1 MGPLGAAYTTEYE
14 NLAFHPGSTR
24 TNFSAVAT
32 KAGQIGSLG
41 QRGTAAPGL
50 RHLGLS
56 TNVAWAISLP
66 AVPATG
72 LSPFRALL
80 LNPRPT
86 RRTGG
91 IMIGLI
97 RAAIIGASL
106 VFGLIS
112 AQAADKPFKRDD
124 LADSA
129 IKLEAQIKTEAGA
142 INKSAT
148 ALRSDA
154 DAAFRRNDMRTGLQ
168 ILGQIAATT
177 PEDGGNWLRLARTIF
192 QIRPA
197 TSSEQTFL
205 LERASTAAY
214 IAYQRAANASD
225 EANAL
230 ALLGRAMA
238 ERKLWRP
245 ALDALRLS
253 LDLREVADVR
263 ASYEKMRDEH
273 GFRLLDYTIDSDSAS
288 PRACF
293 QFSEELAR
301 RTDFT
306 PFVALAGNDKPALSS
321 EGKQLCVDGLKHGE
335 RYNINLRAGLPST
348 VREGLPKSAEFN
360 VYVRDRKPF
369 VRFTGRAYVLPRTGQ
384 RGIPLVSVNTPSVA
398 VEVFRIGD
406 RNLINTVV
414 DGDFQRSLSRY
425 ELSNLGDERG
435 VKVWSGQLATAM
447 TLNQD
452 VTTAFP
458 VDEAIGTMLP
468 GVYVMIAT
476 AKGPGSDTGDDDGG
490 LATQW
495 FIVSDLGLTAFS
507 GNDGIHVFV
516 NSLASTDAVARA
528 EVRLVARNN
537 EILATRTT
545 DDSGHA
551 VFEAGLARGEG
562 GLSPAMLTVSTDK
575 ADYAFLSLKSS
586 AFDLSDRGVAGRAAP
601 AAADAFV
608 YAERGVYRSN
618 ETVYLTALLRDGQ
631 GNAVSGG
638 PLTLVVERPDGVE
651 FRRAVLPDQG
661 AGGRTLAVALN
672 SAVPAGTWRVRAFT
686 DPKGNSVGE
695 TTFMVED
702 YIPERID
709 FDVTA
714 KEKQIKVDA
723 PAELKVDG
731 HFLYGAP
738 ASDLQLEGDMLVAT
752 AAERPGFPGYQ
763 FGVDDEENAS
773 NERTPIEDLPETD
786 TNGAA
791 RFPVSLPTAP
801 TSTRPQE
808 AQIFIRMAEAGGRA
822 VERKIV
828 LPVTPTSAMIGVKP
842 LFGEN
847 NVAEGDK
854 AAFDVVFVSADGRPL
869 ARDGLRYELL
879 KIETRYQW
887 YRQNS
892 SWEFEPVKSTSRV
905 ADGDLVVMADHPA
918 RIILSPQPGRYR
930 LDVKTTETD
939 GPLTSVQFDVGWY
952 SDGSADSPDLLETSI
967 DKPEYQSGDT
977 MVVSVNARTAGKLTI
992 NVLGDRL
999 LTTQTIDVKQGT
1011 AQVRIQVGKDWGSGA
1026 YVVATLRRPLDAAA
1040 SRMPGRAIGLKWFGI
1055 DKKARTLQVNLSP
1068 PALVRPNST
1077 LKLPV
1082 KLTGLSPGE
1091 DAKVVV
1097 AAVDVGIL
1105 NLTNYKPPAPDD
1117 YYLGQR
1123 RLTAEIRDVYGQL
1136 IDGMQGT
1143 RGQLKTGGDSAGAE
1157 LQGSPPTQKP
1167 LALYSGIVTVAAD
1180 GTAEISFNI
1189 PEFAG
1194 TARVMAIAWTA
1205 TKLGRATIDVTV
1217 RDPVVLTTTLPR
1229 FLLTGDHGTMSIDL
1243 DNVEGAPGDYAV
1255 NVKASGPVKVSGRA
1269 QPSVK
1274 LAAKQRSSMSL
1285 GLDAGGAGTAALDV
1299 DIKGPNGMSLTRH
1312 YALDVKAATQVLTRR
1327 SVRTLAKGE
1336 SLTLTSDMFSD
1347 LVDGTGTV
1355 SISANLS
1362 AALDAATI
1370 LKALDRYPYGCSE
1383 QITSR
1388 AMPLLYVNDLAAG
1401 AHLAMDTTIDQRIR
1415 DAIDR
1420 LLARQGSNGS
1430 FGLWSAG
1437 GDDAWL
1443 DAYVTDFLTRAREKG
1458 FAVPDVLF
1466 RSALDRI
1473 RNSVVNSEEPEKD
1486 GGRNL
1491 AYGLYVLARNGTAP
1505 IGDLRYLA
1513 DTKLNNLAT
1522 PIAKAQLAAALAL
1535 VGDKARA
1542 ERVYAAAVD
1551 SLAPKPVIEFGR
1563 ADYGS
1568 ALRDAAAL
1576 VSLAGE
1582 GNAPKA
1588 TLMQAVSR
1596 VEAARGLSP
1605 YTSTQENAWLV
1616 LAARAL
1622 AKETMALDF
1631 DGAPI
1636 KTALYRSY
1644 KAAEMA
1650 GKPIRITNTG
1660 DAPIQTVVS
1669 VGGSPKTPEP
1679 PVANGFNIE
1688 RNYFT
1693 LDGKPADVSKVKQ
1706 NDRFAVVLKITEAK
1720 PEFGHIMVSDYL
1732 PAGFEIDNPHIV
1744 SSGDT
1749 GTLSWIEDGEEPE
1762 NTEFRDDR
1770 FTAAIDRTANDNA
1783 IFTVAYVV
1791 RAVSPGKYV
1800 LPQAYV
1806 EDMYNPSR
1814 YGRTGTGSVEVRS
1827 AK

>member
-1 MGPLGAAYTTEYE
+1 
-14 NLAFHPGSTR
+14 
-24 TNFSAVAT
+24 
-32 KAGQIGSLG
+32 
-41 QRGTAAPGL
+41 
-50 RHLGLS
+50 
-56 TNVAWAISLP
+56 
-66 AVPATG
+66 
-72 LSPFRALL
+72 
-80 LNPRPT
+80 
-86 RRTGG
+86 
-91 IMIGLI
+91 MIGLV
-97 RAAIIGASL
+97 RAAILCATLSL
-106 VFGLIS
+106 GLTS
-112 AQAADKPFKRDD
+112 AQAADKALRRDD

-129 IKLEAQIKTEAGA
+129 IKLEAQMRGEAGA
-142 INKSAT
+142 INKSGA
-148 ALRSDA
+148 ALKADA
-154 DAAFRRNDMRTGLQ
+154 DAAFKRNDYRTGLQ
-168 ILGQIAATT
+168 ILGQLAVTA
-177 PEDGGNWLRLARTIF
+177 PDDSANWSRLARMIF
-192 QIRPA
+192 QIWPA
-197 TSSEQTFL
+197 NSSERTFL

-214 IAYQRAANASD
+214 IAYQRANNPND
-225 EANAL
+225 EADAL
-230 ALLGRAMA
+230 AVLGRALS

-245 ALDALRLS
+245 ALDSLRLS

-263 ASYEKMRDEH
+263 GQYEKMRDEH

-293 QFSEELAR
+293 QFSEDLAK
-301 RTDFT
+301 RTDFS
-306 PFVALAGNDKPALSS
+306 PFVALGGADKPALTS
-321 EGKQLCVDGLKHGE
+321 EAKQLCVEGLKHGE

-348 VREGLPKSAEFN
+348 VKESLPKSAEFN
-360 VYVRDRKPF
+360 IYVRDRKPF

-384 RGIPLVSVNTPSVA
+384 RGIPLVSVNTPSVS
-398 VEVFRIGD
+398 VKVFRIGD
-406 RNLINTVV
+406 RNLISSVV
-414 DGDFQRSLSRY
+414 DGDFQRTLSRY
-425 ELSNLGDERG
+425 ELSSLGDERG
-435 VKVWSGQLATAM
+435 VKVWSGELTTAI

-458 VDEAIGTMLP
+458 VDEALGSLQP
-468 GVYVMIAT
+468 GVYVMTAA
-476 AKGPGSDTGDDDGG
+476 AKGPGSDEEGG

-495 FIVSDLGLTAFS
+495 FVVSDLGLSAFS

-516 NSLASTDAVARA
+516 NSLATTAAVARA

-537 EILATRTT
+537 EILATRKT
-545 DDSGHA
+545 DESGHA
-551 VFEAGLARGEG
+551 LFEAGLARGEG
-562 GLSPAMLTVSTDK
+562 GLSPALLTVTGDQ

-586 AFDLSDRGVAGRAAP
+586 AFDLSDRGVAGRAVP
-601 AAADAFV
+601 AGADAFV

-631 GNAVSGG
+631 GNAVTGG
-638 PLTLVVERPDGVE
+638 PLTLVIERPDGVE
-651 FRRAVLPDQG
+651 FRRAVPPDQG

-672 SAVPAGTWRVRAFT
+672 SAVPTGTWRVRAFT
-686 DPKGNSVGE
+686 DPKGNAVGE

-702 YIPERID
+702 YIPERIE
-709 FDVTA
+709 FDLMSKA
-714 KEKQIKVDA
+714 KQIKADA
-723 PAELKVDG
+723 PVELKVAG
-731 HFLYGAP
+731 RFLYGAP
-738 ASDLQLEGDMLVAT
+738 ASGLQLEGDMLVTPAD
-752 AAERPGFPGYQ
+752 ERAGFGGYQ
-763 FGVDDEENAS
+763 FGVADEENAS
-773 NERTPIEDLPETD
+773 NERTPIENLPESD
-786 TNGAA
+786 ANGVAT
-791 RFPVSLPTAP
+791 FPVNLSKPPA
-801 TSTRPQE
+801 SSRPQE

-822 VERKIV
+822 VERKIT
-828 LPVTPTSAMIGVKP
+828 LPVAPSAAMIGVKP
-842 LFGEN
+842 LFGDK

-854 AAFDVVFVSADGRPL
+854 AAFDVVFVSPEGQSL

-879 KIETRYQW
+879 KIESHYQW

-892 SWEFEPVKSTSRV
+892 SWDFEPVKSTKRV
-905 ADGDLVVMADHPA
+905 ADGDLTVAANQPA
-918 RIILSPQPGRYR
+918 RITLSPQPGRYR
-930 LDVKTTETD
+930 LDVKTLDAD

-952 SDGSADSPDLLETSI
+952 SDGSADTPDLLETSI

-977 MVVSVNARTAGKLTI
+977 MVVSVNARSAGKLTI
-992 NVLGDRL
+992 NIVGDRL
-999 LTTQTIDVKQGT
+999 LATQTTDISEGTDQVKIPV
-1011 AQVRIQVGKDWGSGA
+1011 AKDWGTGA

-1040 SRMPGRAIGLKWFGI
+1040 LRMPGRAIGLKWFSI
-1055 DKKARTLQVNLSP
+1055 DRKLRTLAVKLSP
-1068 PALVRPNST
+1068 PALVRPNTT
-1077 LKLPV
+1077 LKMPV
-1082 KLTGLSPGE
+1082 KLTGLNPGE
-1091 DAKVVV
+1091 DAKIVV

-1123 RLTAEIRDVYGQL
+1123 RLTAEIRDLYGQL

-1143 RGQLKTGGDSAGAE
+1143 RGQLKTGGDGAGAE

-1180 GTAEISFNI
+1180 GTAEIDFDI

-1194 TARVMAIAWTA
+1194 TARVMAVAWTA
-1205 TKLGRATIDVTV
+1205 TKLGRASVDVTV
-1217 RDPVVLTTTLPR
+1217 RDPVVLTATLPR
-1229 FLLTGDHGTMSIDL
+1229 FLLNGDRGTMSFDL
-1243 DNVEGAPGDYAV
+1243 DNVEGAAGEYSLT
-1255 NVKASGPVKVSGRA
+1255 VKASGPVKISGNPVVTA
-1269 QPSVK
+1269 K
-1274 LAAKQRSSMSL
+1274 LAAKQRTSMSL
-1285 GLDAGGAGTAALDV
+1285 ALNAGGAGSADFDV
-1299 DIKGPNGMSLTRH
+1299 AIKGPNGLTLARH
-1312 YALDVKAATQVLTRR
+1312 YALEVKPATQVLTRR
-1327 SVRTLAKGE
+1327 SVRTLAKSE

-1347 LVDGTGTV
+1347 LVEGTGSV
-1355 SISANLS
+1355 SISASLS
-1362 AALDAATI
+1362 TALDAAAI
-1370 LKALDRYPYGCSE
+1370 LKALDRYPHGCSE

-1401 AHLAMDTTIDQRIR
+1401 AHLAMDTAVDQRIR

-1473 RNSVVNSEEPEKD
+1473 RNSVVNAEEPEKD

-1491 AYGLYVLARNGTAP
+1491 AYGLYVLARNGAAP

-1535 VGDKARA
+1535 VGDKTRA
-1542 ERVYAAAVD
+1542 ERVYSAAVE
-1551 SLAPKPVIEFGR
+1551 SLAPKPALEFGR
-1563 ADYGS
+1563 VDYGS

-1582 GNAPKA
+1582 GNAPRA
-1588 TLMQAVSR
+1588 TLMQAVAR

-1605 YTSTQENAWLV
+1605 FTSTQENAWLV
-1616 LAARAL
+1616 LASRAL
-1622 AKETMALDF
+1622 SNETMTLDI
-1631 DGAPI
+1631 DGSPT

-1644 KAAEMA
+1644 KAAA
-1650 GKPIRITNTG
+1650 LSGKPIKLTNTG
-1660 DAPIQTVVS
+1660 EAPVQAVVS
-1669 VGGSPKTPEP
+1669 VGGSPITPEP
-1679 PVANGFNIE
+1679 AATNGFKIE

-1693 LDGKPADVSKVKQ
+1693 LDGKPADVAKVKQ

-1720 PEFGHIMVSDYL
+1720 PEYGHIMVSDYL
-1732 PAGFEIDNPHIV
+1732 PAGFEIDNPHLV

-1749 GTLSWIEDGEEPE
+1749 GTLDWIEDGAEPQ

-1770 FTAAIDRTANDNA
+1770 FTAAIDRAANA
-1783 IFTVAYVV
+1783 KSVFTVAYVV

-1814 YGRTGTGSVEVRS
+1814 YGRTGTSAIEVRS

>member
-1 MGPLGAAYTTEYE
+1 L
-14 NLAFHPGSTR
+14 
-24 TNFSAVAT
+24 V
-32 KAGQIGSLG
+32 
-41 QRGTAAPGL
+41 
-50 RHLGLS
+50 
-56 TNVAWAISLP
+56 
-66 AVPATG
+66 
-72 LSPFRALL
+72 
-80 LNPRPT
+80 
-86 RRTGG
+86 
-91 IMIGLI
+91 
-97 RAAIIGASL
+97 RAAIFCATLSL
-106 VFGLIS
+106 GLISAGLPS

-129 IKLEAQIKTEAGA
+129 IKLEAQIKSEAGVVS
-142 INKSAT
+142 KSGA
-148 ALRSDA
+148 ALKADA
-154 DAAFRRNDMRTGLQ
+154 DAAFRRNDVRTGLQ
-168 ILGQIAATT
+168 ILGQIATT
-177 PEDGGNWLRLARTIF
+177 APDDSGNWLRLARTIF

-197 TSSEQTFL
+197 NSSEQTFL
-205 LERASTAAY
+205 IERASTAAY
-214 IAYQRAANASD
+214 IAYQRAGNPAD
-225 EANAL
+225 EADAL
-230 ALLGRAMA
+230 AVLGRAML

-245 ALDALRLS
+245 ALDSLRLS
-253 LDLREVADVR
+253 LDLREVAEVR

-293 QFSEELAR
+293 QFSEDLAK
-301 RTDFT
+301 RTDFA
-306 PFVALAGNDKPALSS
+306 PFVALAGNDKPALTS
-321 EGKQLCVDGLKHGE
+321 EGRQLCVDGLKHGE

-348 VREGLPKSAEFN
+348 VKEGLPKSAEFN

-384 RGIPLVSVNTPSVA
+384 RGIPLVSVNTPSVSID
-398 VEVFRIGD
+398 VFRIGD
-406 RNLINTVV
+406 RNLINTVI
-414 DGDFQRSLSRY
+414 DGDFQRALSRY
-425 ELSNLGDERG
+425 ELSSLGDERG
-435 VKVWSGQLATAM
+435 VKVWSGQLATAT

-458 VDEAIGTMLP
+458 VDEALGAMQP
-468 GVYVMIAT
+468 GVYVMTAA
-476 AKGPGSDTGDDDGG
+476 AKGPGSDGSGDDGG

-516 NSLASTDAVARA
+516 NSLASTEAISKA
-528 EVRLVARNN
+528 EIRLVARNN
-537 EILATRTT
+537 EILATRKT
-545 DDSGHA
+545 DDAGHA

-562 GLSPAMLTVSTDK
+562 GLSPAMLTVTTDK
-575 ADYAFLSLKSS
+575 ADYAFLSLKSN
-586 AFDLSDRGVAGRAAP
+586 AFDLSDRGVSGRAVP
-601 AAADAFV
+601 AGADAFV

-631 GNAVSGG
+631 GNAISGG
-638 PLTLVVERPDGVE
+638 PLTMVVERPDGVE

-661 AGGRTLAVALN
+661 AGGRTLALALN

-709 FDVTA
+709 FEITSKD
-714 KEKQIKVDA
+714 KQIKVDA
-723 PAELKVDG
+723 PVELKVDG

-738 ASDLQLEGDMLVAT
+738 AFDLQLEGDMLVAP
-752 AAERPGFPGYQ
+752 ADERPGFAGYQ
-763 FGVDDEENAS
+763 FGVADEENAS
-773 NERTPIEDLPETD
+773 NERTPIENLPESD
-786 TNGAA
+786 ANGVAT
-791 RFPVSLPTAP
+791 FPVSLAKPP

-828 LPVTPTSAMIGVKP
+828 LPVAPAAAMIGVKP
-842 LFGEN
+842 LFGDK

-854 AAFDVVFVSADGRPL
+854 AAFDVVFVSPDGKSL

-879 KIETRYQW
+879 KIESRYQW

-892 SWEFEPVKSTSRV
+892 SWDFEPVKSTARV
-905 ADGDLVVMADHPA
+905 DDGDLTVAADRPA
-918 RIILSPQPGRYR
+918 RITLSPQPGRYR
-930 LDVKTTETD
+930 LDVKSADAD

-952 SDGSADSPDLLETSI
+952 SDGSADTPDLLETSI
-967 DKPEYQSGDT
+967 DRPEYQSGDT
-977 MVVSVNARTAGKLTI
+977 MVVSVNARAAGKLTI

-999 LTTQTIDVKQGT
+999 LTTQTTDIKEGT
-1011 AQVRIQVGKDWGSGA
+1011 AQVRIPVAKDWGSGA

-1040 SRMPGRAIGLKWFGI
+1040 LRMPGRAIGLKWFGI
-1055 DKKARTLQVNLSP
+1055 DKKSRTLAVNLSP
-1068 PALVRPNST
+1068 PALVRPNT
-1077 LKLPV
+1077 TMRLPV
-1082 KLTGLSPGE
+1082 KLTGLNPGE

-1123 RLTAEIRDVYGQL
+1123 RLTAEVRDLYGQL

-1143 RGQLKTGGDSAGAE
+1143 RGQLKTGGDGAGAE

-1180 GTAEISFNI
+1180 GTAEISFDI

-1194 TARVMAIAWTA
+1194 TARVMAVAWTA
-1205 TKLGRATIDVTV
+1205 TKLGRATVDVTV
-1217 RDPVVLTTTLPR
+1217 RDPVVLTATLPR
-1229 FLLTGDHGTMSIDL
+1229 FLLNGDHGTMSFDL
-1243 DNVEGAPGDYAV
+1243 DNVEGAPGDYTIS
-1255 NVKASGPVKVSGRA
+1255 VKTAGPVKVSGNPA
-1269 QPSVK
+1269 TTAK

-1285 GLDAGGAGTAALDV
+1285 ALDAGGAGSAALDV
-1299 DIKGPNGMSLTRH
+1299 DIKGPNGLALARH
-1312 YALDVKAATQVLTRR
+1312 YALDVKPATQILTRR

-1347 LVDGTGTV
+1347 LVEGTGSV
-1355 SISANLS
+1355 SVSASLS
-1362 AALDAATI
+1362 TALDAATI
-1370 LKALDRYPYGCSE
+1370 LKALDRYPHGCSE

-1388 AMPLLYVNDLAAG
+1388 AMPLLYVNDLAVG
-1401 AHLAMDTTIDQRIR
+1401 AHLAMDTAIDQRIR

-1458 FAVPDVLF
+1458 FTVPDVLF

-1473 RNSVVNSEEPEKD
+1473 RNSVVNAEEPEKD
-1486 GGRNL
+1486 GGKNL

-1535 VGDKARA
+1535 VGDKTRA
-1542 ERVYAAAVD
+1542 ERVYAAAAD
-1551 SLAPKPVIEFGR
+1551 SLAPKPALEFGR
-1563 ADYGS
+1563 VDYGS

-1582 GNAPKA
+1582 GNAPRA

-1616 LAARAL
+1616 LASRAL
-1622 AKETMALDF
+1622 ANETMALDV
-1631 DGAPI
+1631 DGAPV

-1644 KAAEMA
+1644 KAAEMS
-1650 GKPIRITNTG
+1650 GKPVKITNTG
-1660 DAPIQTVVS
+1660 NAPIQAVVS
-1669 VGGSPKTPEP
+1669 VGGSPVTPEP
-1679 PVANGFNIE
+1679 AATNGFKIE

-1732 PAGFEIDNPHIV
+1732 PAGFEIDNPHLV

-1749 GTLSWIEDGEEPE
+1749 GTLAWIEDGEEPQ
-1762 NTEFRDDR
+1762 NTEFRDER
-1770 FTAAIDRTANDNA
+1770 FTAAVDRAANDKS